1 MLTNDLNLC
10 DIKNAD
16 MWKYVDDTITSEVI
30 TKGEKSNAQAV
41 VDMVIHWS
49 TVNRVKLNGEKCK
62 EQRISF
68 SKDQPVFDP
77 IVLNGQPLEVVNS
90 AELLGVKLTNN
101 LSWNEHINDTIK
113 KASKR
118 FYFLIQLKRANISLK
133 DLVLFYITCIRSVL
147 TYAVPVFFDGLPNYM
162 KIELERVQK
171 RAFSIIC
178 PNIPYIQ
185 ALQEANIPTIVDNCE
200 HVCHKTFNSIVNDSE
215 NKLFKLLPTLNNVS
229 YNLRKNKRFTNSRME
244 N

>member
-1 MLTNDLNLC
+1 
-10 DIKNAD
+10 
-16 MWKYVDDTITSEVI
+16 
-30 TKGEKSNAQAV
+30 
-41 VDMVIHWS
+41 MVIHWS

-90 AELLGVKLTNN
+90 AKLLGVKLTNN

-118 FYFLIQLKRANISLK
+118 FYFLIQLKRANVSLK

>member
-1 MLTNDLNLC
+1 M
-10 DIKNAD
+10 
-16 MWKYVDDTITSEVI
+16 
-30 TKGEKSNAQAV
+30 QAV
-41 VDMVIHWS
+41 VDKVIHWS

-62 EQRISF
+62 ELRMSF
-68 SKDQPVFDP
+68 SKDQPVFHL
-77 IVLNGQPLEVVNS
+77 IVLNGQPLEVVR
-90 AELLGVKLTNN
+90 LLGVKLTNN

-118 FYFLIQLKRANISLK
+118 FYFLIQLKRANVSLK

-171 RAFSIIC
+171 RAFSIIY

-185 ALQEANIPTIVDNCE
+185 ALQEANIPTIVDYCE

-215 NKLFKLLPTLNNVS
+215 NKLFKLPPTLNNIS
-229 YNLRKNKRFTNSRME
+229 YDLPKNKRFTIPEWKTNRCRNSFIMA
-244 N
+244 NCIKNNYSSLL

>member
-1 MLTNDLNLC
+1 
-10 DIKNAD
+10 
-16 MWKYVDDTITSEVI
+16 MWKYVNDTTTSEVI
-30 TKGEKSNAQAV
+30 TKGENSSAQAV
-41 VDMVIHWS
+41 VDKVIHWS
-49 TVNRVKLNGEKCK
+49 TVNRVKLNGEKCN
-62 EQRISF
+62 ELRISF
-68 SKDQPVFDP
+68 LKDEPVFDP
-77 IVLNGQPLEVVNS
+77 IVLNGQPLEVVKS
-90 AELLGVKLTNN
+90 VKLLGVKLTNN

-118 FYFLIQLKRANISLK
+118 FYFFIQLKRANAPLK

-185 ALQEANIPTIVDNCE
+185 ALQEANIPTIVDYCE

-215 NKLFKLLPTLNNVS
+215 NKLFKFLPTLNNVS
-229 YNLRKNKRFTNSRME
+229 YDL
-244 N
+244 